1 MGAMSRD
8 ARAQREQ
15 NADAPQIPHLFRR
28 IVGLFSGFRGP
39 LIATAALVVTSAGL
53 TIIPP
58 LHY

>member
-28 IVGLFSGFRGP
+28 IVGLFSDFRGP
-39 LIATAALVVTSAGL
+39 LIATAVLVVAGA
-53 TIIPP
+53 
-58 LHY
+58 